1 MSIEKRISELLVDT
15 LLKENLISVN
25 EGEETTVEKSQDRKQ
40 ILDALETTEAD
51 TLFVYRPNGK
61 RIGHFWLI
69 WGNGRDLISDY
80 GYVCNHAERYMD
92 EVVGLI
98 DWTIGDAE

>member
-1 MSIEKRISELLVDT
+1 MSIEKRISQLLVDT

-25 EGEETTVEKSQDRKQ
+25 DGEETTVEKSQDRKQ

-80 GYVCNHAERYMD
+80 GYVKETDGEYMD
-92 EVVGLI
+92 GVFSLI
-98 DWTIGDAE
+98 DLQIGDAE